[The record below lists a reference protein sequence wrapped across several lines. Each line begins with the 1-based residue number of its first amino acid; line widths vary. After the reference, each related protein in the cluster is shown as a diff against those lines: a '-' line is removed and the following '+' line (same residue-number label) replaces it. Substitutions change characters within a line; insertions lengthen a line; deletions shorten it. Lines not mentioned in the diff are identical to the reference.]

1 MRRIIENIILFISF
15 FLIVHF
21 TGRLIKNYLMAAM
34 ICAILSTMVLFVR
47 NHVKNYD

>member
-1 MRRIIENIILFISF
+1 MRRMIENIILFISF

-21 TGRLIKNYLMAAM
+21 TGRLIKNYLIAAL
-34 ICAILSTMVLFVR
+34 ICALLSTLVLFIR